1 MTGPTLYTILI
12 RLRGILDALIPFIIG
27 LSVFVI
33 VWGIFRYITEASNEE
48 KRAEAKR
55 FVVWGIIG
63 VFFMLSIW
71 GFVAILVNTFEINR
85 TIDPDKD
92 IPKVPVI
99 QTLPTRI

>member
-1 MTGPTLYTILI
+1 M
-12 RLRGILDALIPFIIG
+12 
-27 LSVFVI
+27 
-33 VWGIFRYITEASNEE
+33 
-48 KRAEAKR
+48 
-55 FVVWGIIG
+55 WGIIG